1 MAFEKGKSGNPKG
14 RPKGAKNRATSDLRK
29 WLEAFLQEKFPEI
42 EKSFDKLEP
51 YQKWSIVEKLLQ
63 YSIPKMQS
71 VSVEAMIEAEMRSLA
86 ELLEKAPA
94 EAVDLIIAKMK
105 STETCK

>member
-1 MAFEKGKSGNPKG
+1 MFEKGKSGNPAG
-14 RPKGAKNRATSDLRK
+14 RPKGAKNKATNNLRK

-63 YSIPKMQS
+63 YSIPKMQA
-71 VSVEAMIEAEMRSLA
+71 VSVEAMVEAETRALA
-86 ELLEKAPA
+86 ELLEKAPD

-105 STETCK
+105 STETHK

>member
-1 MAFEKGKSGNPKG
+1 MAFEKGKSGNPAG
-14 RPKGAKNRATSDLRK
+14 RPKGAKNKATNDLRK

-42 EKSFDKLEP
+42 EKSFEKLDH
-51 YQKWSIVEKLLQ
+51 YQKWVIVEKLLQ

-86 ELLEKAPA
+86 ELLEKAPD

-105 STETCK
+105 STETHK

>member
-1 MAFEKGKSGNPKG
+1 MPFEKGKSGNPKG
-14 RPKGAKNRATSDLRK
+14 RPKGVKNRTTSDLRK

-71 VSVEAMIEAEMRSLA
+71 VSVEAMIEAEMRALA
-86 ELLEKAPA
+86 ELLEKAPD

-105 STETCK
+105 STETHK